1 MQSTEI
7 RRTFLDYFVGKGHAV
22 VPSSSLVPANDPTL
36 LFVNSGMVPFKD
48 TFLGQEQ
55 RPYERAT
62 SAQKCMRVSGKHN
75 DLESV
80 GPSPRHQTFFEMLGN
95 FSFGDYFKRE
105 AIQYA
110 WELLT
115 QVFQLPVERLW
126 FSVYTDDDE
135 AVQLWQEVGAD
146 PRRILRFGEKF
157 NFWAMG
163 DTGPCGP
170 NSEIHYYLGADIT
183 AQRPEGVNS
192 EDDDYMEFWNLVF
205 MQYNRDTQGN
215 ITPLPRP
222 GIDTG
227 MGLERLAVI
236 LQGVKSTYGTDLF
249 VPIIQRT
256 MELLG
261 KDRRHYCEHR
271 AAYHIVADHSRAI
284 AFLIADDVR
293 PGNMGRDYVLR
304 RILRRAA
311 YYGQVLGFNQPFLAD
326 TADVVIETMGT
337 QYPELHIKRDEIKA
351 LVTVEEERFNRTLK
365 KGLRLLEGTLLSRV
379 HEQGTTVLPGRD
391 AFTLYDTYGFPLDLT
406 QKILAERG
414 LSVDV
419 AGYDEALREQQER
432 SRLASRFKRNG

>member
-1 MQSTEI
+1 MQSAEI
-7 RRTFLDYFVGKGHAV
+7 RRTFLDYFAGKGHTI
-22 VPSSSLVPANDPTL
+22 VPSSSLVPANDPSL
-36 LFVNSGMVPFKD
+36 LFVNAGMVPFKD
-48 TFLGQEQ
+48 TFLGVEQ
-55 RPYERAT
+55 RSYKRAT
-62 SAQKCMRVSGKHN
+62 AVQKCMRVSGKHN

-80 GPSPRHQTFFEMLGN
+80 GPSPRHHTFFEMLGN

-126 FSVYTDDDE
+126 FSVYTDDDD
-135 AVQLWQEVGAD
+135 AVRLWQEVGAD
-146 PRRILRFGEKF
+146 PRRILRFGEKY

-170 NSEIHYYLGADIT
+170 NSEIHYYLGDDVT

-205 MQYNRDTQGN
+205 MQYNRDAQGVL
-215 ITPLPRP
+215 TPLPRP

-227 MGLERLAVI
+227 MGLERLAAI
-236 LQGVKSTYGTDLF
+236 LQGVKSNYETDLF

-256 MELLG
+256 MELLR
-261 KDRRHYCEHR
+261 KDRRHYSEHR

-284 AFLIADDVR
+284 AFLIADGIR

-311 YYGQVLGFNQPFLAD
+311 YYGQALGFKRPFLAE
-326 TADVVIETMGT
+326 TADVVIDIMGM
-337 QYPELHIKRDEIKA
+337 QYPELQIKRDQIKDLITA
-351 LVTVEEERFNRTLK
+351 EEERFSRTLTT
-365 KGLRLLEGTLLSRV
+365 GLRLLEGTLLGSLAG
-379 HEQGTTVLPGRD
+379 QGATVLPGRD
-391 AFTLYDTYGFPLDLT
+391 AFMLYDTYGFPLDLT

-419 AGYDEALREQQER
+419 AGYEEALREQQER
-432 SRLASRFKRNG
+432 SRRASQFKRNG

>member
-1 MQSTEI
+1 LPIPQTGCPAWAFDVLNLATALSN
-7 RRTFLDYFVGKGHAV
+7 GH
-22 VPSSSLVPANDPTL
+22 
-36 LFVNSGMVPFKD
+36 
-48 TFLGQEQ
+48 
-55 RPYERAT
+55 
-62 SAQKCMRVSGKHN
+62 
-75 DLESV
+75 
-80 GPSPRHQTFFEMLGN
+80 
-95 FSFGDYFKRE
+95 
-105 AIQYA
+105 
-110 WELLT
+110 
-115 QVFQLPVERLW
+115 
-126 FSVYTDDDE
+126 
-135 AVQLWQEVGAD
+135 
-146 PRRILRFGEKF
+146 
-157 NFWAMG
+157 
-163 DTGPCGP
+163 
-170 NSEIHYYLGADIT
+170 YLGDDIT

-215 ITPLPRP
+215 ITSLPRP

-236 LQGVKSTYGTDLF
+236 LQGVKSTYETDLF

-261 KDRRHYCEHR
+261 KDRRHYSEHR
-271 AAYHIVADHSRAI
+271 AAYHTVADHSRAI
-284 AFLIADDVR
+284 AFLIADGIR

-311 YYGQVLGFNQPFLAD
+311 YYGQVLGFNRPFLAE
-326 TADVVIETMGT
+326 TADVVIEIMGT
-337 QYPELHIKRDEIKA
+337 QYPELHIKRDQIKA
-351 LVTVEEERFNRTLK
+351 LVTVEEERFSRTLT

-379 HEQGTTVLPGRD
+379 HEQGTKVLPGRD

-419 AGYDEALREQQER
+419 AGYDEALREQQGR